1 MCDKNVILI
10 RKVLVLIS
18 KQREAGKTAKK
29 KVGGWFWE
37 ITDKSFFGH
46 CIYIIFTSYV
56 SSLVYAITNTLE
68 YKGKFCEI
76 GFTI

>member
-37 ITDKSFFGH
+37 ITDKSFFG
-46 CIYIIFTSYV
+46 
-56 SSLVYAITNTLE
+56 SLYLYHFYFLRVFPSLCHYQCFGVQGQIL
-68 YKGKFCEI
+68 
-76 GFTI
+76 